1 MANRKSLWLVA
12 VAVLIVAAF
21 VVPYTLLSDVDA
33 WYGSF
38 LFWVLLTALVIAVN
52 AIVSAA
58 WRDEG

>member
-1 MANRKSLWLVA
+1 MANRKSLWLV
-12 VAVLIVAAF
+12 VIAVLIAAAF
-21 VVPYTLLSDVDA
+21 VVPFTLLTDVDA